1 VQGPRLRGPRC
12 VLRRVALLPYMKPKT
27 VKEFFQSLPGK
38 LDRKAAEDLDA
49 VYQFDLSGPQGG
61 QYLLRIQDGICT
73 IEEGTHTD
81 PHVTLTMASEDC
93 IKVLNGE
100 LSGPAIAMS
109 GRLQI
114 SGDIGLA
121 MQLKSL
127 FPTVG

>member
-1 VQGPRLRGPRC
+1 
-12 VLRRVALLPYMKPKT
+12 MKPKT
-27 VKEFFQSLPGK
+27 VKEFFHSLPTK
-38 LDRKAAEDLDA
+38 LHREAAEDLDA

-61 QYLLRIQDGICT
+61 QYHMRIQNGTCTVAEGICA
-73 IEEGTHTD
+73 D
-81 PHVTLTMASEDC
+81 PHVTLSMAGEDC